1 MTSFLKEVQDTVKA
15 ARKRE
20 RDIVDQFDYE
30 TPIQKLLVAT
40 VQHIREY
47 AICGLDTLLVAKNG
61 RHLFFVG
68 NDHIHIQELIK
79 VPDDEIYNQFWRRFE
94 DAVADSCAGFQIT
107 KGNYKLEICWAE
119 EK

>member
-20 RDIVDQFDYE
+20 RDLVDQFDYE

-47 AICGLDTLLVAKNG
+47 PMMKSIINFGADLKMQLQIHVLAFRLQRAFTSWKLVGLKKN
-61 RHLFFVG
+61 
-68 NDHIHIQELIK
+68 K
-79 VPDDEIYNQFWRRFE
+79 KSFE
-94 DAVADSCAGFQIT
+94 GHGV
-107 KGNYKLEICWAE
+107 L
-119 EK
+119 

>member
-1 MTSFLKEVQDTVKA
+1 MTLFLKEVQDIVKT

-20 RDIVDQFDYE
+20 LDIVNQFDYE

-40 VQHIREY
+40 VQHIRQY
-47 AICGLDTLLVAKNG
+47 AACGMDTLQVAKNS

-79 VPDDEIYNQFWRRFE
+79 VPDDEIYHQFWSRFE
-94 DAVADSCAGFQIT
+94 DAVADACAGFQIT
-107 KGNYKLEICWAE
+107 KDKYKMEICWAE